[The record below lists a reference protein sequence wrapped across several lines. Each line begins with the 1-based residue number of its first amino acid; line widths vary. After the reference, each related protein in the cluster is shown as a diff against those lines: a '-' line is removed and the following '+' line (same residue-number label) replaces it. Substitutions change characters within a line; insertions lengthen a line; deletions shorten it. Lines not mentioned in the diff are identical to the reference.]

1 MGVSHSKTMK
11 NNEYD
16 KDKFSDLYKACL
28 ENDLDLVHTLVAT
41 STFEMINYHEM
52 NGGTALHIAVEWDH
66 TEIVRFLLHDYGVLR
81 HLLDSQGRTAFELAQ
96 TDEIR
101 QLFYRTRTDGNRFCN
116 ETSCSIL
123 FTIKKSDEEKNIPC
137 SRVQGHESH
146 ASIANE
152 NSHRLYQ
159 QPDSLFMRIS
169 DKIMPY
175 KPGNDEFIST
185 TCDALLNLVDQYLVS
200 TNKEYHK
207 ARILIK
213 QYDETGRADSLI
225 RLYTIETPF
234 YKHINQTKETSEC
247 LASAIYYSLRFLHSR
262 SFKGRCYRG
271 LRMTTEELKDY
282 QWASGKNSRYLVTNT
297 FCSATRDIDLA
308 LAFAE
313 ARVSDQRDPVLIVF
327 EFFCNCWAAIQLEK
341 LSDQLPS
348 ISEMEGEREVLI
360 LPRSTFHVT
369 EVEPDLPI
377 AKIYLTFYPLDQE
390 LDDYSTVLAQI
401 ISER

>member
-1 MGVSHSKTMK
+1 MGVSHSKTI
-11 NNEYD
+11 NHNEYD
-16 KDKFSDLYKACL
+16 RDKFSDLYKACL
-28 ENDLDLVHTLVAT
+28 ENDLNLVRALVAT
-41 STFEMINYHEM
+41 SSFEMINFHEM
-52 NGGTALHIAVEWDH
+52 NGSTALHIAVECGH
-66 TEIVRFLLHDYGVLR
+66 TEIIRFLLHDYGVFR

-101 QLFYRTRTDGNRFCN
+101 QLFYRSRTDGNRFCN
-116 ETSCSIL
+116 ETSFSIL
-123 FTIKKSDEEKNIPC
+123 FTVKRSDEKKQIPC
-137 SRVQGHESH
+137 GRVEGHERH
-146 ASIANE
+146 PSIANE

-185 TCDALLNLVDQYLVS
+185 TCDALSNLVDQHIVS
-200 TNKEYHK
+200 TDKEYHK

-213 QYDETGRADSLI
+213 QYYETGQADSLI

-234 YKHINQTKETSEC
+234 YERINQTKETSEC

-271 LRMTTEELKDY
+271 LSMTMEELKNY
-282 QWASGKNSRYLVTNT
+282 QWATEKNSRYLVTNT

-308 LAFAE
+308 RQFAAARAF
-313 ARVSDQRDPVLIVF
+313 DQRNPVLIVF
-327 EFFCNCWAAIQLEK
+327 EFFSNCWTAIQLEK

-369 EVEPDLPI
+369 KVEPDLPI
-377 AKIYLTFYPLDQE
+377 AEIYLTFYPLDQE
-390 LDDYSTVLAQI
+390 LDDYSAVLAQI